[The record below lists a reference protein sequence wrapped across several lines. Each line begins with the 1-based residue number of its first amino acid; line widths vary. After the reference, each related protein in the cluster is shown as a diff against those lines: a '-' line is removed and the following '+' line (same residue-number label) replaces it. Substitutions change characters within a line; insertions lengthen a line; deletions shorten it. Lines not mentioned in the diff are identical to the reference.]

1 MKRMRWMR
9 LICLLGMMLFCVGPM
24 VMASNENTSL
34 LHVGDRFSAEPH
46 LVMEGEVTGDLVAT
60 GQIVSVPGNVGGDLL
75 VVSTELHTNGS
86 ISGNL
91 RSVSTVLE
99 LQGHVE
105 RNISSYASRVHF
117 TEIAT
122 VNGNVYLLADT
133 AYLAGSV
140 RGNLTVFAQKL
151 ELAGHFEGDVT
162 LRGSTNKSPLMLLL
176 HPGTVIEGTLRYPEG
191 TVVLRNRDAAGAAT
205 NGTDGAAGGDGG
217 SVNGTDG
224 AGGSVDG
231 TAASAGTDASAA
243 EKLLPAPVVGA
254 EEVVPVSEK
263 QEKGWMKWTG
273 LKWAIRQILSALL
286 LYLTALVLFR
296 LYPGFF
302 AYPARF
308 LRSRPKS
315 VIGSGLAFFGILAA
329 GGLLLLIAGILA
341 ALLFSPMIVVA
352 MVLLILVVFVF
363 SQLLSVVPVALWL
376 GEQLQRGRG
385 SIPGALATGMGVLT
399 AIRLLLRILGSVS
412 FLEPVASIVAVVGGF
427 LIWIVGT
434 GALLQGIR
442 LHHEKAAIAI
452 ADGGQEGANPN
463 LFKL

>member
-1 MKRMRWMR
+1 MKRLR

-24 VMASNENTSL
+24 AMASNENTSL

-60 GQIVSVPGNVGGDLL
+60 GQIVSVPGKVGGDLL
-75 VVSTELHTNGS
+75 VASTELHTNGS

-117 TEIAT
+117 TEIAS
-122 VNGNVYLLADT
+122 VAGNVYLLADT

-162 LRGSTNKSPLMLLL
+162 LRGSTDKSPLMLLL
-176 HPGTVIEGTLRYPEG
+176 HPGTVIEGTLQYPEG
-191 TVVLRNRDAAGAAT
+191 TVVLRDEDAVGTAV
-205 NGTDGAAGGDGG
+205 NGSDGTAGGDGG
-217 SVNGTDG
+217 
-224 AGGSVDG
+224 AVDG
-231 TAASAGTDASAA
+231 TAALAGTDATVI
-243 EKLLPAPVVGA
+243 EKALPAPVIGA
-254 EEVVPVSEK
+254 EKVVPVSEK
-263 QEKGWMKWTG
+263 QEKGWMKWVG
-273 LKWAIRQILSALL
+273 LKWAIRQVLSALL
-286 LYLTALVLFR
+286 LYLIALVLFR

-302 AYPARF
+302 AYPARY

-363 SQLLSVVPVALWL
+363 SQLLSVIPIALWL
-376 GEQLQRGRG
+376 GEQLHSGHG

-399 AIRLLLRILGSVS
+399 AIRLLLRILGSVTV
-412 FLEPVASIVAVVGGF
+412 LEPVASIVAVVGGF

-434 GALLQGIR
+434 GALLHGIR

-452 ADGGQEGANPN
+452 ADDGQEGANPN